1 MLHSSMMISHLRT
14 GPTALFKV
22 TTIKV
27 ASKLSKH
34 GACIHSCTFERLG
47 EGGFGG
53 RGLLG
58 TGRGHLTLL
67 PMFLILVDS
76 IDTSAR
82 RSTGE
87 HAHTHRLCWWLEMI
101 LSRIFGNNINH
112 QTAPFCYVHLL
123 FHLVCTTNQRH
134 THVTVFIFNNQ
145 THVPMSVHPFVTQA
159 IPPHTSRKSC
169 LIISTR
175 ASATEWVAFWDLCSP
190 MYVCA

>member
-1 MLHSSMMISHLRT
+1 MQRVIKHISFSFWQPSNNVEIMQCTHVIIKKLHELMLHSSMMISHLRT

-67 PMFLILVDS
+67 LMFLILVDS

-87 HAHTHRLCWWLEMI
+87 HAHTHRLC
-101 LSRIFGNNINH
+101 
-112 QTAPFCYVHLL
+112 
-123 FHLVCTTNQRH
+123 
-134 THVTVFIFNNQ
+134 
-145 THVPMSVHPFVTQA
+145 
-159 IPPHTSRKSC
+159 
-169 LIISTR
+169 
-175 ASATEWVAFWDLCSP
+175 
-190 MYVCA
+190 